1 MRYIEFCGDKLSRLG
16 FGTMRLPVCGD
27 RSIDEE
33 KTAEMIRYAM
43 AHGVNY
49 FDTAYPYHDG
59 KSELVTGKMLR
70 EFPRDSFYLADK
82 YPGHQIADSYDPEQ
96 VFEDQLRKC
105 GVEYFD
111 YYLLHNVCE
120 LSMPAYTD
128 ARWEIIPYFLEQKR
142 RGRIRHFGFSSHA
155 RPETLE
161 QFLEQYGK
169 DMEFC
174 QIQLN
179 YLDWTLQNAEEKVR
193 ILNRYGIPI
202 WVMEPVR
209 GGKLAEFPE
218 EMRQGFRNLRAD
230 ESDAAWAFRFLQG
243 IEGVHVTL
251 SGMSN
256 LQQLQENVRIFEEE
270 KPLSEEERD
279 TLLKYAERL
288 KRGVPCTACR
298 YCCDGCPSEL
308 DIPMLMHAYNETQTG
323 GGFTVSMQLDALPED
338 KLPTACIGCGSCESV
353 CPQGIRIPEIMQKL
367 AEVRKTL
374 PSWIEISRQ
383 REEAARKAKQRKA
396 DA

>member
-1 MRYIEFCGDKLSRLG
+1 MRYVEFCGDKLPRLG
-16 FGTMRLPVCGD
+16 FGTMRLPVRGD

-59 KSELVTGKMLR
+59 KSELITGKVLR

-82 YPGHQIADSYDPEQ
+82 YPGHQIAETYDPEE
-96 VFEDQLRKC
+96 VFEEQLRKC

-111 YYLLHNVCE
+111 FYLLHNVCE

-128 ARWEIIPYFLEQKR
+128 PRWGIVPYFIEQKR
-142 RGRIRHFGFSSHA
+142 RGRIRHFGFSTHA

-179 YLDWTLQNAEEKVR
+179 YLDWSLQNAEKKVE
-193 ILNRYGIPI
+193 ILNRHCIPI

-209 GGKLAEFPE
+209 GGKLAKILE
-218 EMRQGFRNLRAD
+218 ENRQDFHELRPD
-230 ESDAAWAFRFLQG
+230 ETDVAWAFRFLQG
-243 IEGVHVTL
+243 IEGVYVTL
-251 SGMSN
+251 SGMSEPE
-256 LQQLQENVRIFEEE
+256 QVRENIGIFEEE
-270 KPLSEEERD
+270 KPLSDEECGV
-279 TLLKYAERL
+279 LLRYAERL
-288 KRGVPCTACR
+288 KHGVPCTACR
-298 YCCDGCPSEL
+298 YCCEGCPSEL
-308 DIPMLMHAYNETQTG
+308 DIPMLMHAYNETQVG
-323 GGFTVSMQLDALPED
+323 GGFTVSMQLEALPED
-338 KLPTACIGCGSCESV
+338 KLPAACIGCGACESV
-353 CPQGIRIPEIMQKL
+353 CPQGIQVSEIMRKFD
-367 AEVRKTL
+367 EVRKTL
-374 PSWIEISRQ
+374 PSWIEVSRQ
-383 REEAARKAKQRKA
+383 RAEAAKKIKEARKNP
-396 DA
+396 